1 MRSNDA
7 DGYFIKPSNNIYN
20 KKWKQEDCKLSTV
33 WTGCDN
39 CNNLTWMRREHY
51 ACLLHA
57 DSESAMEINGIWT
70 LKALEVIHGETWA
83 AYY

>member
-1 MRSNDA
+1 
-7 DGYFIKPSNNIYN
+7 
-20 KKWKQEDCKLSTV
+20 
-33 WTGCDN
+33 
-39 CNNLTWMRREHY
+39 MRREHY